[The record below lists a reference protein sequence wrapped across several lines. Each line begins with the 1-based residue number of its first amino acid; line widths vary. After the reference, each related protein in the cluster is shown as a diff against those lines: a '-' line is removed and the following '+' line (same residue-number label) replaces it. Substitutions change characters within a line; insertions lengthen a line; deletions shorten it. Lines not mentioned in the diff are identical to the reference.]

1 MASMGAAELDIQ
13 PGHELGTWERE
24 ETCVLARLGGFA
36 LIPWLRKPT
45 PFASASPSLKAEVS
59 GWDGRLAAEGRQK
72 AKKNNRKKT
81 THQLL
86 IILTFDMIIHIY

>member
-1 MASMGAAELDIQ
+1 MASMGVAELDTQ
-13 PGHELGTWERE
+13 PGHALGTWERE

-59 GWDGRLAAEGRQK
+59 SWDGRLAARRE
-72 AKKNNRKKT
+72 AKS
-81 THQLL
+81 
-86 IILTFDMIIHIY
+86 

>member
-1 MASMGAAELDIQ
+1 MVSMGVAELDTQ
-13 PGHELGTWERE
+13 PGHVLGTWERE
-24 ETCVLARLGGFA
+24 ETCVLARLGGFS

-59 GWDGRLAAEGRQK
+59 GWDGRLAAGGRQK
-72 AKKNNRKKT
+72 AMKNNSKKNP
-81 THQLL
+81 QLL